1 MKKRTI
7 SLLGTLAALVAFTG
21 TTMACDGYHRVKKK
35 QKRYDNLTLTK
46 KQKEQIT
53 ALKRKA
59 IKGFSDDHKHGG
71 CDELH
76 AKTVAKFVAEADGV
90 LTSAQKMEIKTNEK
104 LKKMEKEIAQLKR
117 DIAELKQMIRELGRK
132 R

>member
-7 SLLGTLAALVAFTG
+7 SLLGTLVALVAFTG
-21 TTMACDGYHRVKKK
+21 TAVACDGYHRVEQK

-53 ALKRKA
+53 ALKHKA
-59 IKGFSDDHKHGG
+59 IKGFRDDHKHGG
-71 CDELH
+71 CDEAH
-76 AKTVAKFVAEADGV
+76 ARTVAKFVVEADGV
-90 LTSAQKMEIKTNEK
+90 LTSAQKMELKTNEK
-104 LKKMEKEIAQLKR
+104 LKKMEKDIAQLR
-117 DIAELKQMIRELGRK
+117 REIAELKEMIRALSRK